1 MSDQDIKT
9 ALETLRAGSGDAAA
23 DNFAA
28 DVITRADALVKSVV
42 AETRDTG
49 EAVSAGI
56 LQVLELLGNIE
67 TRIDAVE
74 EGLVK
79 SLAASEDL
87 AKSIGSRPVA
97 GYRSQDA
104 EASLPL
110 GEEEALNKSRAAS
123 VTSDSAIREIA
134 GVLKKAK
141 SCNAPSMDLDRLNKA
156 RWDATKDPA
165 AAQDG
170 VKDLFAKYAGKN

>member
-1 MSDQDIKT
+1 MSDQDIKA
-9 ALETLRAGSGDAAA
+9 ALAALRAGSGDAAA
-23 DNFAA
+23 DTFAA
-28 DVITRADALVKSVV
+28 DVISRADDLVKSVV
-42 AETRDTG
+42 AETRDTS
-49 EAVSAGI
+49 EVLAQSM
-56 LQVLELLGNIE
+56 LQVLQKLEALDS
-67 TRIDAVE
+67 RIDAIDD
-74 EGLVK
+74 GLKK

-87 AKSIGSRPVA
+87 AKSIVSRPVS
-97 GYRSQDA
+97 GYRSQDV

-156 RWDATKDPA
+156 RWDAAQNPA

-170 VKDLFAKYAGKN
+170 VKDLFAKYGKN